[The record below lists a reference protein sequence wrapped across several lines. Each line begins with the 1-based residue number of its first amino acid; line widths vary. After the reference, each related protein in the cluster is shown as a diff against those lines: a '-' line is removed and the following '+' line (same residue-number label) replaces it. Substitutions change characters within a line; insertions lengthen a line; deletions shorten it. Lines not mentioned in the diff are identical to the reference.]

1 MKLLATLSIGLL
13 LCSPVAATL
22 VSQPYPDPPLRDLG
36 LSLTLLATVPDIH
49 GDSRP
54 NGIVPYGDDS
64 GRLLLT
70 DRTGVAYTVAR
81 NGTVSPL
88 LDARSLV
95 PKMTYG
101 SEQGLQAAVPHPKN
115 DNLLL
120 TVTTESVNPDP
131 AARLFKLPTGSTL
144 PLEHYDVVAEWNPAT
159 GKRNVLMVIEQ
170 WGYDHNTNQPL
181 CLADGSCLIPVGDGG
196 NTVYSGTVG
205 KHGFGQ
211 RLDSPLGTLLRI
223 IPNGDGTY
231 AIPKD
236 NPFVGDGDSA
246 TLAEIYAYGFRN
258 PQRGFVRSDGTL
270 VWIDMGQANAEEVNA
285 IVAGGNYG
293 WPRREGHYCVVPDDQ
308 TVLEDCGSQP
318 SFIDPVAAYDH
329 GAGLAD
335 GLARRAIGGIAVC
348 EGCGILELEGD
359 TLAIDLATGAL
370 LHQLPGGL
378 FEELLLGGQTFA
390 QRLGLDRV
398 EARLG
403 VDETGGLLLISR
415 VEGTIYHLQRSAKIP
430 VSPTLALVLP
440 GLALLL
446 LSNRRRL
453 YRRTS
458 VS

>member
-1 MKLLATLSIGLL
+1 MKYLATLSLGLL
-13 LCSPVAATL
+13 LCSPVAATT
-22 VSQPYPDPPLRDLG
+22 VSQPYAEPPLRDLG
-36 LSLTLLATVPDIH
+36 LSLTLLANVPDVY

-54 NGIVPYGDDS
+54 NGSVPYGDGS

-70 DRTGVAYTVAR
+70 DRTGVAYTVAP
-81 NGTVSPL
+81 NGALSPL
-88 LDARSLV
+88 LDVRSLV
-95 PKMTYG
+95 PTMTYG
-101 SEQGLQAAVPHPKN
+101 SEQGLQAAVRHPK
-115 DNLLL
+115 DGNLLL
-120 TVTTESVNPDP
+120 TVTTESVNPNLD
-131 AARLFKLPTGSTL
+131 ARLFKLPTGSTL
-144 PLEHYDVVAEWNPAT
+144 PIDHYDVVSEWNPT
-159 GKRNVLMVIEQ
+159 TSKRNVLMVIAQ

-205 KHGFGQ
+205 KFGFGQ

-231 AIPKD
+231 GVPKD

-258 PQRGFVRSDGTL
+258 PQRGYVRADGTL

-285 IVAGGNYG
+285 IVAGGNCG
-293 WPRREGHYCVVPDDQ
+293 WPRREGNYCVVPNDE
-308 TVLEDCGSQP
+308 TVLEDCGSQAG
-318 SFIDPVAAYDH
+318 FIDPVAAYDH

-335 GLARRAIGGIAVC
+335 QLARRAIGGIAVC
-348 EGCGILELEGD
+348 EGCGIPELEGD

-370 LHQLPGGL
+370 LHELPGGL
-378 FEELLLGGQTFA
+378 FEELLLGGKTFA

-415 VEGTIYHLQRSAKIP
+415 LEGTVYHLQRSVEIP
-430 VSPTLALVLP
+430 IGSTAALALP

-446 LSNRRRL
+446 LPGRRRL
-453 YRRTS
+453 HRRTA